1 MSRKLLAGPYLIWMI
16 CCTVVPLGMIVYY
29 GLTGRSGAFTFANLS
44 AITVPAHAKALGLAL
59 LLAVIS
65 TLICLI
71 LAYPLGLILRKT
83 GLGQKGFVVF
93 LFILPMWMNFLLR
106 TMAWQTILEKHG
118 VINGILSF
126 LGLPSLRLINTP
138 AAIVM
143 GMVYDFLPFMVL
155 PVYNVLMKIDNSVV
169 EAARDL
175 GASNRQI
182 LFKIL
187 IPLSVPGIV
196 SGITMVFIPSLTT
209 FVIPNMLGGG
219 KVFLIGNIIDQEFT
233 VGSNWHLGS
242 GLSLVMMVFILI
254 SMLFLAKF
262 DKGGEGNA
270 F

>member
-1 MSRKLLAGPYLIWMI
+1 
-16 CCTVVPLGMIVYY
+16 
-29 GLTGRSGAFTFANLS
+29 
-44 AITVPAHAKALGLAL
+44 
-59 LLAVIS
+59 
-65 TLICLI
+65 
-71 LAYPLGLILRKT
+71 
-83 GLGQKGFVVF
+83 
-93 LFILPMWMNFLLR
+93 
-106 TMAWQTILEKHG
+106 MAWQTILEKHG

-219 KVFLIGNIIDQEFT
+219 KVLLIGNIIDQEFT